1 MTAKE
6 YLSRIEKLDML
17 IESKKDEL
25 NSFRDTLPDL
35 PSQNLSEERVQ
46 TSPQKDASFT
56 RSIERVMEMEAAID
70 KYRYERQ
77 EIIDNIYSLSS
88 TSYIKVLSRKYIY
101 HKSLRMV
108 SKELEYSYDWV
119 MKSHKAGLSEIEKL
133 IVAKTLHKNT

>member
-1 MTAKE
+1 MTAKQ

-25 NSFRDTLPDL
+25 NSFRDTLPAL

-56 RSIERVMEMEAAID
+56 RSIERVMEMETAID
-70 KYRYERQ
+70 KYRDERQ

-88 TSYIKVLSRKYIY
+88 ISYIKVLSQKYIY

-119 MKSHKAGLSEIEKL
+119 MKSHKADLSEIEKL
-133 IVAKTLHKNT
+133 IVAKTLHKNI

>member
-1 MTAKE
+1 MTAKQ

-70 KYRYERQ
+70 KYRDERQ
-77 EIIDNIYSLSS
+77 DIIDNIYSLSS

>member
-70 KYRYERQ
+70 KYRDERQ
-77 EIIDNIYSLSS
+77 EIIDTIYSLSS

>member
-1 MTAKE
+1 MTAKQ

-25 NSFRDTLPDL
+25 NSFRDTLPAL

-70 KYRYERQ
+70 KYRDERDRIISKIYKLDKLLQIKILYKRYVRYE
-77 EIIDNIYSLSS
+77 SLNS
-88 TSYIKVLSRKYIY
+88 I
-101 HKSLRMV
+101 
-108 SKELEYSYDWV
+108 SKELKYSYGAI
-119 MKSHKAGLSEIEKL
+119 KNTHRRALSEMSKL
-133 IVAKTLHKNT
+133 ITKNDLL

>member
-1 MTAKE
+1 MTAKQ

-17 IESKKDEL
+17 IENKKDEL
-25 NSFRDTLPDL
+25 NSFRDTLPAL

-56 RSIERVMEMEAAID
+56 RSIERVMEMETAID
-70 KYRYERQ
+70 KYRDERQ

-88 TSYIKVLSRKYIY
+88 ISYIKVLSRKYIY

>member
-1 MTAKE
+1 MPAQQ

-25 NSFRDTLPDL
+25 NSFRDTLPVL

-70 KYRYERQ
+70 KYRDERQ

-88 TSYIKVLSRKYIY
+88 ISYIKVLSRKYIY

>member
-1 MTAKE
+1 MTAKQ

-25 NSFRDTLPDL
+25 NSFRDTLPTL

-70 KYRYERQ
+70 KYRDERQ

-88 TSYIKVLSRKYIY
+88 ISYIKVLSRKYIY

>member
-1 MTAKE
+1 MTAKQ

-25 NSFRDTLPDL
+25 NSFRDTLPAL

-70 KYRYERQ
+70 KYRDERQ

-88 TSYIKVLSRKYIY
+88 ISYIKVLSQKYIY

>member
-1 MTAKE
+1 MTAKQ

-25 NSFRDTLPDL
+25 NSFRDTLPAL

-70 KYRYERQ
+70 KYRDERDRIISKIYKLDNLLQIKILYKRYVRYE
-77 EIIDNIYSLSS
+77 SLNS
-88 TSYIKVLSRKYIY
+88 I
-101 HKSLRMV
+101 
-108 SKELEYSYDWV
+108 SKELKYSYGAIKNTHV
-119 MKSHKAGLSEIEKL
+119 RALSEMSKL
-133 IVAKTLHKNT
+133 ITKNDLL

>member
-1 MTAKE
+1 MTAKQ

-70 KYRYERQ
+70 KYRDERQ

>member
-1 MTAKE
+1 MTAKQ

-25 NSFRDTLPDL
+25 NSFRDTLPVL

-70 KYRYERQ
+70 KYRDERQ

-88 TSYIKVLSRKYIY
+88 ISYIKVLSRKYIY

>member
-1 MTAKE
+1 MTAKQ

-25 NSFRDTLPDL
+25 NSFRDTLPAL

-70 KYRYERQ
+70 KYRDERDRIISKIYKLDKLLQIKILYKRYVRYE
-77 EIIDNIYSLSS
+77 SLNS
-88 TSYIKVLSRKYIY
+88 I
-101 HKSLRMV
+101 
-108 SKELEYSYDWV
+108 SKELKYSYGTIRNT
-119 MKSHKAGLSEIEKL
+119 HRRALSEMSKL
-133 IVAKTLHKNT
+133 ITKNDLL

>member
-56 RSIERVMEMEAAID
+56 RSIERVMEMETAID
-70 KYRYERQ
+70 KYRDERQ
-77 EIIDNIYSLSS
+77 EIIDDIYSLSS

>member
-1 MTAKE
+1 
-6 YLSRIEKLDML
+6 
-17 IESKKDEL
+17 
-25 NSFRDTLPDL
+25 
-35 PSQNLSEERVQ
+35 
-46 TSPQKDASFT
+46 
-56 RSIERVMEMEAAID
+56 MEMEAAID
-70 KYRYERQ
+70 KYRDERQ

>member
-1 MTAKE
+1 MTAKQ

-25 NSFRDTLPDL
+25 NSFRDTLPFL

-46 TSPQKDASFT
+46 ASPQKDASFT

-70 KYRYERQ
+70 KYRDERQ

>member
-70 KYRYERQ
+70 KYRDERQ

>member
-1 MTAKE
+1 MTAKQ

-25 NSFRDTLPDL
+25 NSFRDTLPAL

-70 KYRYERQ
+70 KYRDERDRIISKIYEL
-77 EIIDNIYSLSS
+77 DNLLQIKILYKRYVRYESLNS
-88 TSYIKVLSRKYIY
+88 I
-101 HKSLRMV
+101 
-108 SKELEYSYDWV
+108 SKELKYSYGAI
-119 MKSHKAGLSEIEKL
+119 KNIHGCALSEMSKL
-133 IVAKTLHKNT
+133 ITKNDLL

>member
-1 MTAKE
+1 MTAKQ

-17 IESKKDEL
+17 IENKKDEL
-25 NSFRDTLPDL
+25 NSFRDTLPAL

-56 RSIERVMEMEAAID
+56 RSIERVMEMETAID
-70 KYRYERQ
+70 KYRDERQ
-77 EIIDNIYSLSS
+77 EIIDNIYSLSII
-88 TSYIKVLSRKYIY
+88 SYIKVLSRKYIY

>member
-1 MTAKE
+1 MTAKQ

-25 NSFRDTLPDL
+25 NSFRDTLPAL

-70 KYRYERQ
+70 KYRDERQ
-77 EIIDNIYSLSS
+77 EIIDNIYDLSS
-88 TSYIKVLSRKYIY
+88 ISSIKVLSQKYIY

>member
-1 MTAKE
+1 MTAKQ

-25 NSFRDTLPDL
+25 NSFRDTLPAL

-56 RSIERVMEMEAAID
+56 RSIERVMEMETAID
-70 KYRYERQ
+70 KYRDERQ

-88 TSYIKVLSRKYIY
+88 ISYIKVLSQKYIY
-101 HKSLRMV
+101 HKSLRMI

-119 MKSHKAGLSEIEKL
+119 TKSHRKGLLEMEKL
-133 IVAKTLHKNT
+133 ITIKSLH

>member
-1 MTAKE
+1 MTAKQ

-25 NSFRDTLPDL
+25 NSFRDTLPAL

-46 TSPQKDASFT
+46 TSLQKDASFT

-70 KYRYERQ
+70 KYRDERQ

-88 TSYIKVLSRKYIY
+88 ISYIKVLSQKYIY

>member
-1 MTAKE
+1 MTAKQ

-25 NSFRDTLPDL
+25 NSFRDTLPAL

-70 KYRYERQ
+70 KYRDERQ
-77 EIIDNIYSLSS
+77 EIIDNIYDLSS
-88 TSYIKVLSRKYIY
+88 ISSIKVLSQKYIY

-119 MKSHKAGLSEIEKL
+119 MKSHKAGLLEIEKL

>member
-1 MTAKE
+1 MTAKQ

-25 NSFRDTLPDL
+25 NSFRNTLPAL

-46 TSPQKDASFT
+46 TSPQKDANFT

-70 KYRYERQ
+70 KYRDERQ

-88 TSYIKVLSRKYIY
+88 ISYIKVLSQKYIY

-133 IVAKTLHKNT
+133 IVAKTLHKNI